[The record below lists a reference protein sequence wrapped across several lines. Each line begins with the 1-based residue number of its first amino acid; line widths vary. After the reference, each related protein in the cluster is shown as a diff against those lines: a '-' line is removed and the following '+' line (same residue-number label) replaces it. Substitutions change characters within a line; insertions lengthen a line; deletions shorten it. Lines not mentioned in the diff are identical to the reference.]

1 MNSIEIE
8 AVLRHVRQTPRLL
21 EAILEATSIE
31 RDHELWPITLS
42 CDCCEEEVE
51 VGQWVVKPCKDLT
64 CPDCRRKEW
73 RELDKSLKSMG
84 VSPARFCQMVLPIAP
99 VPLEQFNQE

>member
-1 MNSIEIE
+1 MNSTEVE
-8 AVLRHVRQTPRLL
+8 AVLRHVQQTHKFLL
-21 EAILEATSIE
+21 DETSIE
-31 RDHELWPITLS
+31 RDHEIWPMTLS

-73 RELDKSLKSMG
+73 RELEKNLRSM
-84 VSPARFCQMVLPIAP
+84 SIAPARFCQMVLPTAP
-99 VPLEQFNQE
+99 VPLAQFN